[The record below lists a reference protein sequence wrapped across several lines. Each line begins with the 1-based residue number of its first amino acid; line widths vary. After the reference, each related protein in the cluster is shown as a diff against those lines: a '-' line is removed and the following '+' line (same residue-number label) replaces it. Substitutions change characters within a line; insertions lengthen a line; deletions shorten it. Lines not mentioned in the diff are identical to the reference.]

1 MGYSVIKPDVSYQQ
15 RPAGRLRAAVITTAR
30 RAYKAR
36 LAYLFLAPAFLLMLT
51 FIAYPLVQSLILSL
65 YEWNGITAPRFV
77 GLTNFK
83 LLLQDSS
90 LWTALINTIAFSILT
105 TIGTVS
111 IGFLLAVAVER
122 RVKGWAFFKVIYFLP
137 VMISIT
143 VVGLLWGQLYDPTFG
158 PINLLLKAGGIANP
172 PIWMG
177 DPSVALYAIIA
188 VTIWQYSGF
197 PMIVFLAAMENVPLD
212 LHDAATIDG
221 VNGWQRIIHLI
232 FPMVKQVVAVIV
244 MLQII
249 FSLKV
254 FDIVWVMTQGGPGES
269 TTVLGVYL
277 YRNAFIYT
285 YFGYGSTV
293 AVLMTFIIFSLSIIY
308 QRVVRPERIEY

>member
-1 MGYSVIKPDVSYQQ
+1 
-15 RPAGRLRAAVITTAR
+15 
-30 RAYKAR
+30 
-36 LAYLFLAPAFLLMLT
+36 MLT

-137 VMISIT
+137 VMISTT
-143 VVGLLWGQLYDPTFG
+143 VVGLLWGQLYDHLWP
-158 PINLLLKAGGIANP
+158 
-172 PIWMG
+172 
-177 DPSVALYAIIA
+177 DQSVAKSRRHRQPADLDGRSQRGLVRHYRRDHLA
-188 VTIWQYSGF
+188 VFGVPHDRLPGRDGERPPGPARCGHHRWCQR
-197 PMIVFLAAMENVPLD
+197 LAAY
-212 LHDAATIDG
+212 HSS
-221 VNGWQRIIHLI
+221 HL
-232 FPMVKQVVAVIV
+232 PMVKQVVAVIV